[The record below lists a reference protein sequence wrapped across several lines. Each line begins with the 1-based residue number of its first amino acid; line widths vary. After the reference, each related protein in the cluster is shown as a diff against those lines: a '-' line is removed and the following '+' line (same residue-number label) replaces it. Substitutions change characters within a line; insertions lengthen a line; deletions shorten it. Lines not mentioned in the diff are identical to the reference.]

1 MSECQECTDKKTVCP
16 VKNGVQC
23 GGAHAYCQNTLP
35 NQQFCD
41 SAKTILEE
49 IQWWHAPANLQSS
62 IYTEVWINW

>member
-49 IQWWHAPANLQSS
+49 IQW
-62 IYTEVWINW
+62 